1 MREIKVYI
9 SGEDAVTVAVIKRL
23 LSFVSSR
30 FVVLGNIPARGGEVK
45 SKVLK
50 SNALA
55 KDYPVVMLLDL
66 DQGCA
71 PELKKKLLQGNPQSQ
86 HFLMNISVDE
96 AEAWL
101 MADRQGFSTFFGIDI
116 DAIPVSV
123 MQKQGGHIERM
134 EMNFPCKSSFM
145 LTHKLA
151 LHSSKKEI
159 RQKIGVPTP
168 NGPKKGKEY
177 NDAIVPFIE
186 NEWDIA
192 AALPNSDSLQRMIC
206 RLQALLA
213 DYSQ

>member
-1 MREIKVYI
+1 MGEIEVYI
-9 SGEDAVTVAVIKRL
+9 SGEDAVTVAVIRRL
-23 LSFVSSR
+23 LSYVSSR

-45 SKVLK
+45 SKILK
-50 SNALA
+50 SNLLA
-55 KDYPVVMLLDL
+55 RDYPVVMLLDL
-66 DQGCA
+66 DHGCA
-71 PELKKKLLQGNPQSQ
+71 PELKNKLLQGNPQSR

-116 DAIPVSV
+116 NTIPVPE
-123 MQKQGGHIERM
+123 MQKQGGHVGRT
-134 EMNFPCKSSFM
+134 EMNFPYKSSLM
-145 LTHKLA
+145 LTHELA

-186 NEWDIA
+186 NDWDIA
-192 AALPNSDSLQRMIC
+192 AALPNSDSLQRMVR
-206 RLQALLA
+206 RLRELLA
-213 DYSQ
+213 DFS